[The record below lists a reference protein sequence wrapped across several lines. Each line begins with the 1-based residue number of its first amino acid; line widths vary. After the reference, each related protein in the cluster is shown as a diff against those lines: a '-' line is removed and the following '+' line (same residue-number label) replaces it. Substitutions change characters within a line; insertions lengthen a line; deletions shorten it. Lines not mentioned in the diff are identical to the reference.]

1 MAPWQ
6 SRITTLLAEQFV
18 SRATPNSSAEKVS
31 ATLLATSL
39 AACGAD
45 EEKVVEVPASTIA
58 SQTKAEDTKVTITE
72 FLWDREIVCRPN
84 PDGLFSAYWDDGSH
98 QGYSRAESWDVVY
111 NDYYEPVTLDVRVV
125 PAKG

>member
-1 MAPWQ
+1 MKK
-6 SRITTLLAEQFV
+6 LV
-18 SRATPNSSAEKVS
+18 SILS